1 MTRLSPRQRGYDSK
15 WDRAR
20 RAFLAAHPFCAACEQ
35 RGKLPP
41 ATVVDH
47 IEPHRGD
54 HKLFWR
60 RSNWQPLCQPC
71 HDKDKQQVE
80 TRGYASRIEADGFP
94 ADPRHPFNRS
104 AAGHPDDVNARQRPT
119 SSDGGHA
126 LQPTAAGGRSKV
138 QAAKG
143 AGPVGS
149 NRAQLVSTSGVCG
162 RAR

>member
-35 RGKLPP
+35 RGKLHP

-60 RSNWQPLCQPC
+60 RSNWQPLPRQGQAASRDARLCQP
-71 HDKDKQQVE
+71 DRSGWVS
-80 TRGYASRIEADGFP
+80 SR
-94 ADPRHPFNRS
+94 S
-104 AAGHPDDVNARQRPT
+104 
-119 SSDGGHA
+119 
-126 LQPTAAGGRSKV
+126 
-138 QAAKG
+138 
-143 AGPVGS
+143 
-149 NRAQLVSTSGVCG
+149 
-162 RAR
+162 